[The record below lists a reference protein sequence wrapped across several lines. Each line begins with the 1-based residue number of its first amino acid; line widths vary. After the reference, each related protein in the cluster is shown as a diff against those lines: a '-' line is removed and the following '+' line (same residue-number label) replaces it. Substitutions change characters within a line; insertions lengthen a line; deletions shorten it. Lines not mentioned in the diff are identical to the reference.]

1 MESDFS
7 EFSYGYAAIREAEL
21 GLSTIYKQSGAPK
34 LPSLVEEEKLGY
46 DVRLA
51 FVDFVL
57 FLQFKRSSWVSRRH
71 PNSPTWPATLAPHY
85 RYSIDTNGHQHQALA
100 DLENELA
107 ATPGVGSV
115 YYTAPVFH
123 TQRDFDL
130 SYGSGQ
136 VLSRSTLVPPSDI
149 GLSDGTHHVVSVG
162 TGPVTILSEPRNAS
176 RATNWDLL
184 EGVARLRAQTYRS
197 RPSAGRFTVGDLET
211 VLERSVHRLERDI
224 VVDDA
229 APVVSRLH
237 RSAALLGCGLAM
249 VTLAPEG

>member
-21 GLSTIYKQSGAPK
+21 GLSTIYKQAGAPK

-46 DVRLA
+46 DVRIA

-57 FLQFKRSSWVSRRH
+57 FLQFKRSTWVSRRH
-71 PNSPTWPATLAPHY
+71 PNSPTWPGMLAPHY
-85 RYSIDTNGHQHQALA
+85 RYSIDTDGHQHQALI

-107 ATPGVGSV
+107 GVPGLGSV

-123 TQRDFDL
+123 SQHDFDS

-136 VLSRSTLVPPSDI
+136 VLSRSTLVPPGDI
-149 GLSDGTHHVVSVG
+149 GLADGTHHVVSVG
-162 TGPVTILSEPRNAS
+162 FGPVTIMSEPRSAS

-184 EGVARLRAQTYRS
+184 EGVARQRAQS
-197 RPSAGRFTVGDLET
+197 VAGRASGSRFTIGDLEA

-224 VVDDA
+224 VVDDN

-237 RSAALLGCGLAM
+237 RSAALLGCGLAL
-249 VTLAPEG
+249 VTLEPSG